1 MVASVHKWF
10 LIPLLAYFFW
20 GLKWGDST
28 KELLVAGSHPFHVS
42 VTEIKHNPTD
52 KILEITCKI
61 FTDDFEAVLAQN
73 YKTKVDLV
81 HPPDKAAMD
90 KLVSDYIRH
99 KLQVKTDGKPGAL
112 NYVGYEVDH
121 EAVNAYLEVDK
132 VLSVKKIEVG
142 DILLYDLYNDQIGI
156 IHAIVNGNR
165 KSTKL
170 DYPNSQAVFGF

>member
-1 MVASVHKWF
+1 MVTSVHKWF
-10 LIPLLAYFFW
+10 IAPLLAFCFL
-20 GLKWGDST
+20 GFNGGSSKT
-28 KELLVAGSHPFHVS
+28 ELPDAGRHPFHVS
-42 VTEIKHNPTD
+42 VTEIKHNSTD

-61 FTDDFEAVLAQN
+61 FTDDFEAVLARN

-81 HPPDKAAMD
+81 HPQDKAAMD

-99 KLQVKTDGKPGAL
+99 KLQVKTDGKLTVL

-132 VLSVKKIEVG
+132 VLAVKKIEVS

-156 IHAIVNGNR
+156 IHVIVNGNR

-170 DYPNSQAVFGF
+170 DYPNSQAAFSF